1 MSGPHLTSY
10 YAPSSIASSALAHEK
25 AFNHITA
32 PESRL
37 RHLMHLPE
45 NKRNDDVE
53 KKIDMAEVD
62 LEKRRAQLEA
72 TSRMLKRR
80 AKVFLNK
87 FTPHVTDAVRAFTLC
102 QHRARLENAELLENV
117 VAADPVER
125 LRTIEH
131 SRERCAWFIDTED
144 SDCPYVALDASLSSP
159 DATPPGSGG
168 DTMNGGGASR
178 TEQSIAA

>member
-72 TSRMLKRR
+72 TSRMLKRLSLIHISEPTR
-80 AKVFLNK
+80 
-87 FTPHVTDAVRAFTLC
+87 
-102 QHRARLENAELLENV
+102 
-117 VAADPVER
+117 
-125 LRTIEH
+125 
-131 SRERCAWFIDTED
+131 
-144 SDCPYVALDASLSSP
+144 PY
-159 DATPPGSGG
+159 
-168 DTMNGGGASR
+168 
-178 TEQSIAA
+178 

>member
-1 MSGPHLTSY
+1 M
-10 YAPSSIASSALAHEK
+10 AHEK

-45 NKRNDDVE
+45 NKHDDVE

-80 AKVFLNK
+80 AKVFPSK

>member
-1 MSGPHLTSY
+1 MDFL
-10 YAPSSIASSALAHEK
+10 ISSAYAQDAVAQPGGLMQFLPLIRIFAVFYFLLIRPQMKRAKEHE
-25 AFNHITA
+25 
-32 PESRL
+32 
-37 RHLMHLPE
+37 
-45 NKRNDDVE
+45 
-53 KKIDMAEVD
+53 
-62 LEKRRAQLEA
+62 
-72 TSRMLKRR
+72 RMLKRR

-125 LRTIEH
+125 LRTVEH

-168 DTMNGGGASR
+168 DAMNGGGASR

>member
-1 MSGPHLTSY
+1 
-10 YAPSSIASSALAHEK
+10 
-25 AFNHITA
+25 
-32 PESRL
+32 
-37 RHLMHLPE
+37 MHLPE

-117 VAADPVER
+117 VAADRGTASHRRTLAREVRLVHRHRGQRLSVRGAGRVRVLAGRDPAGER
-125 LRTIEH
+125 WRRDERRRRVKEPSNQLR
-131 SRERCAWFIDTED
+131 R
-144 SDCPYVALDASLSSP
+144 
-159 DATPPGSGG
+159 
-168 DTMNGGGASR
+168 GGAR
-178 TEQSIAA
+178 RVIFGAADGCIHFKKLRIGTATG